1 MGRHLLRDNVIIL
14 TLAVAFAFF
23 AFSTD
28 NFLTIGNM
36 RNIAINSA
44 ILAVVVVPSALLIL
58 SGHIDLSVGSTV
70 GLTGTITALAVTGW
84 DWPVQ
89 WAILAGVG
97 VGGLVGVT
105 NGLLCS
111 VLNFNPIVVTLG
123 MLSVLRGSTLLIT
136 SASLF
141 NLGPVFAVVG
151 RGTFI
156 GIPVLVWFA
165 VVAFALGGIF
175 LRLTPWGRHV
185 YAIGVNTE
193 AAFLAGISVRR
204 LPFIL
209 YVATGVA
216 GGIGG
221 LMAVSRL
228 DGAAPAQLG
237 LTLELMVLTAV
248 LVGGVAF
255 AGGRGSL
262 SGVFFAV
269 LLLGVLQNGLVLMNV
284 STFVQ
289 KVAEGVLL
297 VVAAGVDSF
306 WVMLAKQRRRRLGS
320 GERGE
325 RQKE

>member
-14 TLAVAFAFF
+14 TLVVAAVFF
-23 AFSTD
+23 ALSTD

-84 DWPVQ
+84 EWPVH

-97 VGGLVGVT
+97 VGGLVGAV

-123 MLSVLRGSTLLIT
+123 MLSVIRGSTLLIT

-141 NLGPVFAVVG
+141 GLGPVFAVVG

-156 GIPVLVWFA
+156 GIPLLVWFA
-165 VVAFALGGIF
+165 VVAFALGGVF

-204 LPFIL
+204 LPFVL
-209 YVATGVA
+209 YLATGVA
-216 GGIGG
+216 AGVGG

-306 WVMLAKQRRRRLGS
+306 WVMLAKQRRRKLGA
-320 GERGE
+320 GDRGE
-325 RQKE
+325 QRKG

>member
-14 TLAVAFAFF
+14 TLLFAIVFF
-23 AFSTD
+23 SLSTEH
-28 NFLTIGNM
+28 FLTLGNI

-70 GLTGTITALAVTGW
+70 GLTGVITALAVTGW
-84 DWPVQ
+84 GWPVPL
-89 WAILAGVG
+89 AILAGLG
-97 VGGLVGVT
+97 VGGVVGT
-105 NGLLCS
+105 INGLLCS
-111 VLNFNPIVVTLG
+111 VLKFNPIVVTLG
-123 MLSVLRGSTLLIT
+123 MLSAVRGTTLLIT

-141 NLGPVFAVVG
+141 GLGPVFAGIG
-151 RGTFI
+151 RGTVI

-165 VVAFALGGIF
+165 VIAFALGGVF

-204 LPFIL
+204 LPFFL
-209 YVATGVA
+209 YLATGMAA
-216 GGIGG
+216 GVGG
-221 LMAVSRL
+221 LMAISRL

-306 WVMLAKQRRRRLGS
+306 WVMLASRRRRRLAAGDH
-320 GERGE
+320 GERGTG
-325 RQKE
+325 

>member
-14 TLAVAFAFF
+14 TLVVAVVFF
-23 AFSTD
+23 ALSSD
-28 NFLTIGNM
+28 NFLTLGNF

-84 DWPVQ
+84 GWPVQ

-97 VGGLVGVT
+97 VGGLVGAT

-111 VLNFNPIVVTLG
+111 VLNFNPIVATLG
-123 MLSVLRGSTLLIT
+123 MLSVVRGSTLLIT

-141 NLGPVFAVVG
+141 GLGPVFAVVG
-151 RGTFI
+151 RGEFI

-165 VVAFALGGIF
+165 VVAFALGGVF

-209 YVATGVA
+209 YLATGVA
-216 GGIGG
+216 AGVGG

-255 AGGRGSL
+255 SGGRGSL
-262 SGVFFAV
+262 SGVLFAV

-306 WVMLAKQRRRRLGS
+306 WVMLASQRRRRLGA
-320 GERGE
+320 GDRGE
-325 RQKE
+325 RRKG

>member
-1 MGRHLLRDNVIIL
+1 M
-14 TLAVAFAFF
+14 
-23 AFSTD
+23 
-28 NFLTIGNM
+28 
-36 RNIAINSA
+36 A

-97 VGGLVGVT
+97 VGGWWESRT
-105 NGLLCS
+105 DCCAAC
-111 VLNFNPIVVTLG
+111 LNFNPIVVTLG
-123 MLSVLRGSTLLIT
+123 MFPFLARQHPANYKCVSVQPRSSLCRDRTRNIYRDSPCWCGSRW
-136 SASLF
+136 SRSYWA
-141 NLGPVFAVVG
+141 
-151 RGTFI
+151 
-156 GIPVLVWFA
+156 
-165 VVAFALGGIF
+165 AFPAADPL
-175 LRLTPWGRHV
+175 GRHV

-248 LVGGVAF
+248 LVGG
-255 AGGRGSL
+255 GGLCGRARQPL
-262 SGVFFAV
+262 
-269 LLLGVLQNGLVLMNV
+269 
-284 STFVQ
+284 
-289 KVAEGVLL
+289 
-297 VVAAGVDSF
+297 
-306 WVMLAKQRRRRLGS
+306 RRLL
-320 GERGE
+320 RGASARRSAE
-325 RQKE
+325 PAWF